1 MVTERNGRWPRQG
14 GAIVLLAVVLLVAG
28 CTAAA
33 PSSSQP
39 RPVATLA
46 PAASSPRTPTSQPSP
61 PAAPATQAPAPSPS
75 VATTG
80 ETQTQ
85 ETLRSLADITLT
97 LEPVLTGLNQP
108 VFVTGGNQ
116 PGRLYVLERVG
127 RIFVYQI
134 ESGQIDLFLDIRDR
148 VGSGSSEQGLLGVA
162 FAPDFPT
169 DDRIYV
175 NYTDRNGD
183 TVVARIQATPE
194 RADPSSESQVLKLEQ
209 PARNH
214 NGGMLLF
221 GPDRMLWIGTG
232 DGGRANDAFGNG
244 QNPATLLGKMLR
256 LDVLSVIGEGYVVP
270 ADNPWLDATWQ
281 GQEVRDEIWAVG
293 LRNPWRYSFDRAT
306 GDLWLGDV
314 GQNAYEEVDFLPA
327 ALTRQGG
334 FNFGWPIMEGLH
346 CFQRNDCDDSG
357 LILPVVEYDHSGG
370 NCSVTG
376 GYVYRGM
383 AHPYLTG
390 IYFYGD
396 FCSGRI
402 WAYDVQAS
410 EGSPRL
416 MLDTD
421 MQISSFGEDAEGEL
435 YVVDFRGAV
444 FRITGH

>member
-1 MVTERNGRWPRQG
+1 MERNGFFLRLG
-14 GAIVLLAVVLLVAG
+14 EALVLFALVLLVAG

-39 RPVATLA
+39 RPAATRA
-46 PAASSPRTPTSQPSP
+46 TASSPATSPATPRIS
-61 PAAPATQAPAPSPS
+61 ATQAPAQASSP
-75 VATTG
+75 VTTD
-80 ETQTQ
+80 EVQAQ
-85 ETLRSLADITLT
+85 ETPRSLADIALT

-127 RIFVYQI
+127 RVFVYQI
-134 ESGQIDLFLDIRDR
+134 ESGQLDLFLDMRDR
-148 VGSGSSEQGLLGVA
+148 VGSGSSEQGLLGLA
-162 FAPDFPT
+162 FAPDFPV

-183 TVVARIQATPE
+183 TVVARIEATPE
-194 RADPSSESQVLKLEQ
+194 RADPSSESRVLKLEQ

-256 LDVLSVIGEGYVVP
+256 LDVLSVTGEGYVVP
-270 ADNPWLDATWQ
+270 ADNPWIDATWQ
-281 GQEVRDEIWAVG
+281 GQDVRDEVWAVG

-314 GQNAYEEVDFLPA
+314 GQNAYEEIDFLPA
-327 ALTRQGG
+327 GMTRQGG
-334 FNFGWPIMEGLH
+334 VNFGWPIMEGLH
-346 CFQRNDCDDSG
+346 CFQTRSCDDSG
-357 LILPVVEYDHSGG
+357 LVLPVVEYDHNGG

-376 GYVYRGM
+376 GYVYRG
-383 AHPYLTG
+383 AAFPLLTG
-390 IYFYGD
+390 VYFYGD

-402 WAYDVQAS
+402 WGYDAQDPDAN
-410 EGSPRL
+410 PRL
-416 MLDTD
+416 LLDTD

-444 FRITGH
+444 FRIMGD